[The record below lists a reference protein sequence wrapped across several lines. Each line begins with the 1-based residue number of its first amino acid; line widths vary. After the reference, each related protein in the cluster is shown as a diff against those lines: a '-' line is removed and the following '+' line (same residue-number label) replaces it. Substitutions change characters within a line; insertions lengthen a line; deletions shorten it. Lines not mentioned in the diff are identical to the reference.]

1 MKYIHSCNVLHR
13 DLKPANILI
22 NEDCT
27 IKVCD
32 FGLARSTTGV
42 ESATWMVET
51 SKKKKDMTG
60 EIAVTAGDD
69 EEFMLKD

>member
-1 MKYIHSCNVLHR
+1 
-13 DLKPANILI
+13 LI